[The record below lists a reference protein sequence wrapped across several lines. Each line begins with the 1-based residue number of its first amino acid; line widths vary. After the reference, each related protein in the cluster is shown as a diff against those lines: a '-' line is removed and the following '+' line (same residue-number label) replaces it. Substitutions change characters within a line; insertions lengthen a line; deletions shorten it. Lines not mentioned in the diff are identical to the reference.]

1 MFIDNEKKERLRN
14 ALDAFPVPVK
24 AKQGRNVCYAW
35 IVNAEFERISSL
47 LERGATFES
56 LFEYLM
62 SNDLLPEDG
71 DEAKLRQAYRREE
84 KRRKSITWSRIP
96 AMHPDKT

>member
-1 MFIDNEKKERLRN
+1 MFYDNEKKERLKK
-14 ALDAFPVPVK
+14 ALDSFPTPVRVK
-24 AKQGRNVCYAW
+24 NSKCVSYAW
-35 IVNAEFERISSL
+35 IVNVEFERISIL
-47 LERGATFES
+47 LEKGATFES

-84 KRRKSITWSRIP
+84 KRRDIKR
-96 AMHPDKT
+96 